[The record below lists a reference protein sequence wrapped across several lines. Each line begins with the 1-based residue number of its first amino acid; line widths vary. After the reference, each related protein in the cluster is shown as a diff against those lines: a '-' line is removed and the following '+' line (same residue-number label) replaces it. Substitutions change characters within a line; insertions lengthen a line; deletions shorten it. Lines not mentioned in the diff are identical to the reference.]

1 MYNTIGNE
9 YAIDSYLGGKG
20 LAYYSIYSG
29 DPDEKLEL
37 CLGCGKCK
45 ENCPL
50 ELDVPGMITKLRS
63 KGVSSDIYFF
73 LKSHIVWAY
82 YQALLRSGKDIE
94 YL

>member
-20 LAYYSIYSG
+20 LAYSSIYSG
-29 DPDEKLEL
+29 EPDEKLEL

-50 ELDVPGMITKLRS
+50 ELDVPEIIKKLRS
-63 KGVSSDIYFF
+63 RGVSSDIYFF
-73 LKSHIVWAY
+73 LKSHMLWAY
-82 YQALLRSGKDIE
+82 YQTLLRLEEGVE
-94 YL
+94 